1 MLDTV
6 LQNIIKLSGFD
17 KYHISQEHF
26 MFDPNTK
33 KLYDD
38 ITNIGSSFGL
48 VSKAILLVKTTE
60 DVTHF
65 SGLKINI
72 ETEKYSKLFRGFKV
86 EQIQDMNYSY
96 LQFEFELIVEIKGI
110 LNASVVFPSAVTD
123 PDTALKT
130 SYLLATIVTPISK

>member
-72 ETEKYSKLFRGFKV
+72 ETCLLYTS
-86 EQIQDMNYSY
+86 
-96 LQFEFELIVEIKGI
+96 
-110 LNASVVFPSAVTD
+110 PSPRD
-123 PDTALKT
+123 G
-130 SYLLATIVTPISK
+130 LLSRMPSSA